1 MKYWISLAVF
11 GCAIFASALQVVLTR
26 YQTRQL
32 FVELQDLKKQKDD
45 LDNEWGQLLL
55 EQGTWGTH
63 ARVEEIARGKLD
75 MTIPEPSEIRR
86 TRS

>member
-1 MKYWISLAVF
+1 MKYWITLAVL
-11 GCAIFASALQVVLTR
+11 GGAIFASALQVVLTR

-45 LDNEWGQLLL
+45 LDNEWSQLLL

-75 MTIPEPSEIRR
+75 MTIPEPTEIRR

>member
-1 MKYWISLAVF
+1 MKVWVGLAVL
-11 GCAIFASALQVVLTR
+11 GCAIFASALDLVLTR

-32 FVELQDLKKQKDD
+32 FVELQNLRKHKDD

-75 MTIPEPSEIRR
+75 MTIPEPSQIRR
-86 TRS
+86 SRS